1 MRTCSRPDCSDVATT
16 TLTYGYKAKQATI
29 ERLTVVRDPH
39 AYDLCGR
46 HANAL
51 RVPMGWTLT
60 DVRHEA
66 LAG

>member
-1 MRTCSRPDCSDVATT
+1 VATT